1 MNNQNWSKRMETFKS
16 FLKRK
21 YVLYTV
27 IIIVGYFISYY
38 LNRPGFLWL
47 GIAVVIYLVYRRRSI
62 KNKQENPESVNNTE
76 SICPHCKESVN
87 PQAVK
92 CPHCQSKIYRWTKG
106 RLILLGFFAFAMI
119 AMIISINSDSSPR
132 RVPVQK
138 EKHDDITVCTEAQM
152 LIEQS
157 LKSPSTAKF
166 PSCRSTNIQRL
177 PNDTFIVSAYVD
189 SQNGF
194 GAMLRTDWT
203 IKYSYIENG
212 SKTLTEYLIIDGKKV
227 FDSTIK

>member
-1 MNNQNWSKRMETFKS
+1 MDNQNWSKRMETFKS

-21 YVLYTV
+21 YVLYTGIV
-27 IIIVGYFISYY
+27 IAGYIISYY
-38 LNRPGFLWL
+38 LNRPIFLWI
-47 GIAVVIYLVYRRRSI
+47 GIAVVIFLVYKNWSL
-62 KNKQENPESVNNTE
+62 KNKKEKPETISDIK

-87 PQAVK
+87 PEAVK

-106 RLILLGFFAFAMI
+106 RLILLGFFAFAIILMI
-119 AMIISINSDSSPR
+119 VSINSNSDFESAPVS
-132 RVPVQK
+132 VQK
-138 EKHDDITVCTEAQM
+138 EKYDDITVCVEAQM

-177 PNDTFIVSAYVD
+177 PNDTFVVSAYVD
-189 SQNGF
+189 SQNSF

-212 SKTLTEYLIIDGKKV
+212 SRTLTEYLIIDGKKV
-227 FDSTIK
+227 FGNN